1 VVAEIRLLIADDHPI
16 VLAGLRGLFEDTQGF
31 QVVASCRD
39 GLTAVESIEKLAP
52 DVAILD
58 LRMPGLTGIE
68 VLRELRKKGLST
80 RVVILAA
87 TIDELDAVDAMRLGA
102 RGLILKEM
110 APTQLL
116 SCVRKVHAGEQWIEK
131 NAVGRAIERLIAQT
145 ETVSSLRTLLTDREM
160 TVMKLVAEGMSG
172 KDAAEKLGI
181 SYGTVKSHLHSIYGK
196 LGVKGRVG
204 LMNYARQRRL
214 V

>member
-1 VVAEIRLLIADDHPI
+1 MNAIRLLIADDHPI
-16 VLAGLRGLFEDTQGF
+16 VLAGLRGLFEDTAGF
-31 QVVASCRD
+31 EVVASCRD
-39 GLTAVESIEKLAP
+39 GLAAVENIEALKP

-58 LRMPGLTGIE
+58 LRMPGLSGIE
-68 VLRELRKKGLST
+68 VLRELKKRGIAT
-80 RVVILAA
+80 RTVVLAA
-87 TIDELDAVDAMRLGA
+87 TIDEIDAVEAMRLGA

-145 ETVSSLRTLLTDREM
+145 ETTSSLRAMLTEREM
-160 TVMKLVAEGMSG
+160 TIMRLVADGMSG
-172 KDAAEKLGI
+172 KEVAAKLGI
-181 SYGTVKSHLHSIYGK
+181 TYGTVKSHLHSIYSK

>member
-1 VVAEIRLLIADDHPI
+1 MTSIRLLIADDHPI
-16 VLAGLRGLFEDTQGF
+16 VLAGLRGLFEDTPGF
-31 QVVASCRD
+31 EVIASCRD
-39 GLTAVESIEKLAP
+39 GLSAIESISQYAP

-58 LRMPGLTGIE
+58 LRMPGLTGVE
-68 VLRELRKKGLST
+68 VLRELKKRGIST
-80 RVVILAA
+80 RAVILAA
-87 TIDELDAVDAMRLGA
+87 TIDELDAVEAMRLGA

-116 SCVRKVHAGEQWIEK
+116 SCVRKVYAGEQWIEK

-145 ETVSSLRTLLTDREM
+145 ETTTSLRALLTDREM
-160 TVMKLVAEGMSG
+160 TIMKLVAEGMSG
-172 KDAAEKLGI
+172 KEVATKLGI
-181 SYGTVKSHLHSIYGK
+181 TYGTVKSHLHSIYGK

>member
-1 VVAEIRLLIADDHPI
+1 
-16 VLAGLRGLFEDTQGF
+16 LFEDTAGF
-31 QVVASCRD
+31 EVVASCRD
-39 GLTAVESIEKLAP
+39 GLAAVENIEALKP

-68 VLRELRKKGLST
+68 VLRELKKRGIAT
-80 RVVILAA
+80 RTVVLAA
-87 TIDELDAVDAMRLGA
+87 TIDEIDAVEAMRLGA

-145 ETVSSLRTLLTDREM
+145 ETTSSLRAMLTEREM
-160 TVMKLVAEGMSG
+160 TIMRLVADGMSG
-172 KDAAEKLGI
+172 KEVAAKLGI
-181 SYGTVKSHLHSIYGK
+181 TYGTVKSHLHSIYSK

>member
-1 VVAEIRLLIADDHPI
+1 MTSIRLLIADDHPI
-16 VLAGLRGLFEDTQGF
+16 VLAGLRGLFEDTPGF
-31 QVVASCRD
+31 EVIASCRD
-39 GLTAVESIEKLAP
+39 GLSAVESIAQHTP

-58 LRMPGLTGIE
+58 LRMPGLTGVE
-68 VLRELRKKGLST
+68 VLRELKKRGIST
-80 RVVILAA
+80 RAVILAA
-87 TIDELDAVDAMRLGA
+87 TIDELDAVEAMRLGA

-116 SCVRKVHAGEQWIEK
+116 SCVRKVYAGEQWIEK

-145 ETVSSLRTLLTDREM
+145 ETTTSLRALLTDREM
-160 TVMKLVAEGMSG
+160 TIMKLVAEGMSG
-172 KDAAEKLGI
+172 KEVATKLGI
-181 SYGTVKSHLHSIYGK
+181 TYGTVKSHLHSIYGK